1 MEGTKGINEMKEI
14 EEVKG
19 IKEMKGIREAKGVKG
34 IREVKGIKKAKRIK
48 GIKRIEGI
56 TRTRARKRFAVMT
69 AALLAA
75 FAFTGCGLSD
85 SHAVKIVLPADS
97 QAEFVYSEE
106 EITPQKSS
114 ITLAAG
120 EGLGDTLVVLE
131 SGGKETIPTYLTPGM
146 PVKLEVEKGV
156 WYRVGVAS
164 QSLGEE
170 DITVYVDVTGA
181 EWRIQ

>member
-34 IREVKGIKKAKRIK
+34 I
-48 GIKRIEGI
+48 
-56 TRTRARKRFAVMT
+56 TRASVGKRFAVMT